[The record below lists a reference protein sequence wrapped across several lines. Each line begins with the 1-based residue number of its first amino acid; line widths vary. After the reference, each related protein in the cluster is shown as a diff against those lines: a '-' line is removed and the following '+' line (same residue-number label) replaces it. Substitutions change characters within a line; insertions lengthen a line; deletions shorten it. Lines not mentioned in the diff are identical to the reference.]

1 MDPIAFVITIPIRD
15 TELED
20 IKSAFLALR
29 PYGAPVPVDTVLD
42 NAGNSIPNPITKEN
56 YVEDCIGYYI
66 LAVTKSYL
74 VEKAAS
80 EAKTAE
86 TINVDNTVS
95 DVASWMRG

>member
-80 EAKTAE
+80 EAKAAE